1 MVHTCSKMLKSCLLI
16 GIWRLGSILW
26 ETALCADLCSRGPVG
41 NAIPALSSLSPNTHL
56 QQGCCELSCH
66 VLAMLLANNVHL
78 WSTVTRDFHPCQ
90 DRLSLSL
97 SLDSGLSLFLSDT
110 LPNTFQHN
118 SACKLRAD
126 VSQTTEGRQQRT
138 SHPQV
143 PSITRPHHRGSR
155 TWDDPSLCSLTRF
168 TPVPSDMFYNLGPS
182 YIVTNR
188 GSICRF
194 TC

>member
-1 MVHTCSKMLKSCLLI
+1 MQSLPYHLYHQTRTFSKVAVSYPAMSLPCCWRTMCTFGALLLVI
-16 GIWRLGSILW
+16 S
-26 ETALCADLCSRGPVG
+26 T
-41 NAIPALSSLSPNTHL
+41 
-56 QQGCCELSCH
+56 
-66 VLAMLLANNVHL
+66 LAKIV
-78 WSTVTRDFHPCQ
+78 S
-90 DRLSLSL
+90 LSLSL